1 LVRTTGNSSL
11 KRRLQILDVIR
22 QQNEVK
28 VEALSQQFNVSTVT
42 IRGDLNYLEEQ
53 GFIVRSFGSA
63 KYTPDASSSLPNPA
77 VDTAK
82 PIISKADELT
92 IAKLAAGLVEK
103 GESLFLGAS
112 ELTHKMVPFLA
123 SYESLSLIV
132 NTLEIVPTVKQ
143 FMLCDLQLLGGTVSE
158 DCTALVGPMAEQG
171 VHLQLVSKCFIEFSG
186 VNADGYLTLKNAAMA
201 RLYKDIV
208 NHSEMVI
215 ALIPHAVFSDI
226 DGYPVCKLSELDTLI
241 LACAIGVD
249 ETSIVEQAAM
259 SVTHSSG
266 NYQILSKATVEC
278 K

>member
-1 LVRTTGNSSL
+1 MVRTTGNSSL
-11 KRRLQILDVIR
+11 KRRLQMLDVIR

-63 KYTPDASSSLPNPA
+63 KYSPDANSSLPSST
-77 VDTAK
+77 VDNTK
-82 PIISKADELT
+82 LNISNADGLT
-92 IAKLAAGLVEK
+92 IAKLAAGFVEN

-112 ELTHKMVPFLA
+112 DLTHKMVPFLA

-158 DCTALVGPMAEQG
+158 ECSALVGPIAEQG
-171 VHLQLVSKCFIEFSG
+171 VHLQLVSKCFIEFAG
-186 VNADGYLTLKNAAMA
+186 VNADGYLTLKNVAMA

-215 ALIPHAVFSDI
+215 ALIPHAVFSDTE
-226 DGYPVCKLSELDTLI
+226 GYPVCKLSELDILI
-241 LACAIGVD
+241 LTCDIGED

-259 SVTHSSG
+259 SVTQTRG
-266 NYQILSKATVEC
+266 NYQILSK
-278 K
+278 